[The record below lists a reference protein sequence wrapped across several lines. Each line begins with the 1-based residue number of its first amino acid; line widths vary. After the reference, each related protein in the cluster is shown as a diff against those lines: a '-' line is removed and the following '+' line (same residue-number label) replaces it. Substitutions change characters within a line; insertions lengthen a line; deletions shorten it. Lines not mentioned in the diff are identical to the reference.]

1 MAALELYLPLT
12 ATDSDLPLPAAVP
25 AFPRLRERLVVCFLS
40 GVRSKLSSSSAEGWG
55 EGRGT
60 QKLGSSTSI
69 VNTLLSMLS
78 ISTVF
83 VWKSRLLF
91 FKRSWALIGILPLP
105 WAITNLHH
113 VYVRDAE
120 HSMSTL
126 KTTATKPNTVSSK
139 SQAQMETEEYL
150 SRIRLKEIFQVDK
163 IVPLC
168 WLCKFVQLLAS

>member
-1 MAALELYLPLT
+1 MALLELYLPLT

-25 AFPRLRERLVVCFLS
+25 AFPRLWERLVVCFLS

-69 VNTLLSMLS
+69 VNTLS

-105 WAITNLHH
+105 WAINLPR

-139 SQAQMETEEYL
+139 SQAQRETEEYL

-163 IVPLC
+163 IIHLC
-168 WLCKFVQLLAS
+168 WLCKFVQLLAG

>member
-1 MAALELYLPLT
+1 VCKDSTFLVLPEMAALELYLPLT

-69 VNTLLSMLS
+69 VNTLS

-83 VWKSRLLF
+83 V
-91 FKRSWALIGILPLP
+91 
-105 WAITNLHH
+105 
-113 VYVRDAE
+113 
-120 HSMSTL
+120 
-126 KTTATKPNTVSSK
+126 
-139 SQAQMETEEYL
+139 
-150 SRIRLKEIFQVDK
+150 
-163 IVPLC
+163 
-168 WLCKFVQLLAS
+168 